1 MMKLGRKQ
9 LKELANLADKLLLDE
24 NRKNEL
30 IEFFNIQIE
39 TSFTFEN
46 DFCKGYFYYILGN
59 CSSVIYRYQ
68 NENWQSQDLINTVN
82 LYQKAVYF
90 LREEKNETGLLS
102 SALTNLGNF
111 LSSQGR
117 CFCAQH
123 YWDHA
128 IKIDGNP
135 VALIS
140 KATNVL
146 FRTEQLYDD
155 SNKVVYCFFANQ
167 LITQAYKKID
177 FLEREQTIPLQQGQ
191 LLDFFHKSFFTQF
204 QIINSS
210 N

>member
-111 LSSQGR
+111 YHHKGAVFVR
-117 CFCAQH
+117 N
-123 YWDHA
+123 
-128 IKIDGNP
+128 IIG
-135 VALIS
+135 IM
-140 KATNVL
+140 
-146 FRTEQLYDD
+146 QL
-155 SNKVVYCFFANQ
+155 K
-167 LITQAYKKID
+167 LMEI
-177 FLEREQTIPLQQGQ
+177 
-191 LLDFFHKSFFTQF
+191 LLL
-204 QIINSS
+204 
-210 N
+210 